1 MDVHM
6 YGQGGREDDGRGR
19 EVIGGAGSTCAMCVE
34 CNLICPSIWCVI
46 CLQPSAILWQAV
58 WYRSTDIT

>member
-19 EVIGGAGSTCAMCVE
+19 EVIGGAGSTCAMVRLCVE

-46 CLQPSAILWQAV
+46 CLQPSAILW
-58 WYRSTDIT
+58 